1 MVIRSC
7 HIKTLGLNHHQIN
20 RKTQHTEHHGT
31 LFGGGG
37 CSGLDDALGC
47 SRLCRDL
54 LYNSVVGLLNIDL
67 FAGLANFNVFVCLGA
82 VFDARSDSRAGFLIG
97 RVDHFYVALL
107 VLFRLVRDDL
117 TVGARFWLRRLF
129 GFA

>member
-1 MVIRSC
+1 MSYQNTG
-7 HIKTLGLNHHQIN
+7 IKSSSSQSKNAT
-20 RKTQHTEHHGT
+20 HTEHHGT

-37 CSGLDDALGC
+37 CSGLDDALGG

-54 LYNSVVGLLNIDL
+54 LYNSVVGLLNIDV
-67 FAGLANFNVFVCLGA
+67 FAGLANFNVLVCLGA
-82 VFDARSDSRAGFLIG
+82 VFDARSDGRACFLIG

-117 TVGARFWLRRLF
+117 TVGASFRLRRLF